1 MRRLFSGANPQS
13 KIQNPKFIM
22 SRPLPIAVLL
32 SGGGSNLQSIIDHV
46 EMGLLQA
53 SIRLVVS
60 NDPRAGGLERART
73 HAIPTRVVSHRD
85 FPSREQH
92 DAAIV
97 HHLEQA
103 GVEVVCLAGYMRL
116 VGKAFVHTYPN
127 RILNIHPSLLPAF
140 PGLDAQQQAADAGVR
155 LSGATVHFV
164 DEELDHGPIIIQG
177 AVPAY
182 PGEGRDRLARRILA
196 LEHRIYPQALQWLAA
211 DRMRVD
217 EHGLARLLPDEPR
230 SALRL
235 DQPACLV
242 NPPLETGF

>member
-1 MRRLFSGANPQS
+1 
-13 KIQNPKFIM
+13 M

-32 SGGGSNLQSIIDHV
+32 SGGGSNLQSIIDHI
-46 EMGLLQA
+46 EKGLLNA
-53 SIRLVVS
+53 CIKLVVS
-60 NDPRAGGLERART
+60 NDPLAKGLERARK
-73 HAIPTRVVSHRD
+73 HAIPSRVIS
-85 FPSREQH
+85 PLEYASRERH

-97 HHLEQA
+97 EQLQKTGA
-103 GVEVVCLAGYMRL
+103 EAVCLAGYMRL
-116 VGKAFVHTYPN
+116 IGKAFVHSFPN

-140 PGLDAQQQAADAGVR
+140 PGLDAQQQAADAGVSF
-155 LSGATVHFV
+155 SGATVHFV

-182 PGEGRDRLARRILA
+182 PGEGREPLARRILA

>member
-1 MRRLFSGANPQS
+1 MP
-13 KIQNPKFIM
+13 
-22 SRPLPIAVLL
+22 RPLFIAVLL

-46 EMGLLQA
+46 QKGLLQA

-73 HAIPTRVVSHRD
+73 HAIPTRVLNHRD
-85 FPSREQH
+85 YPSREQH

-97 HHLEQA
+97 HHLQQA

-116 VGKAFVHTYPN
+116 IGKAFVQTYPQ

-155 LSGATVHFV
+155 FSGATVHFV
-164 DEELDHGPIIIQG
+164 DEKLDHGPIIIQG

-182 PGEGRDRLARRILA
+182 PGEGRERLARRILA

-211 DRMRVD
+211 DRVRLD
-217 EHGLARLLPDEPR
+217 GQGLVRLLPDEPR
-230 SALRL
+230 SALAG

-242 NPPLETGF
+242 NPPLESGF

>member
-1 MRRLFSGANPQS
+1 
-13 KIQNPKFIM
+13 M
-22 SRPLPIAVLL
+22 SRSLPIAVLL

-46 EMGLLQA
+46 QKGRLQA

-60 NDPRAGGLERART
+60 NDPRAGGLERARA
-73 HAIPTRVVSHRD
+73 HAIPTRVLNHRD
-85 FPSREQH
+85 YPSREQH

-97 HHLEQA
+97 HHLQQA

-116 VGKAFVHTYPN
+116 IGKVFVQTYPQ

-155 LSGATVHFV
+155 FSGATVHFV
-164 DEELDHGPIIIQG
+164 DEKLDHGPIIIQG

-182 PGEGRDRLARRILA
+182 PGEGRERLARRILA

-211 DRMRVD
+211 DRVRFD
-217 EHGLARLLPDEPR
+217 EHGLVRLLPGEPR
-230 SALRL
+230 SALAG
-235 DQPACLV
+235 DQPAGLV
-242 NPPLETGF
+242 NPPLESGF

>member
-1 MRRLFSGANPQS
+1 M
-13 KIQNPKFIM
+13 
-22 SRPLPIAVLL
+22 PIAVLL

-46 EMGLLQA
+46 QKGLLQA

-60 NDPRAGGLERART
+60 NDPRAGGLERAKKQ
-73 HAIPTRVVSHRD
+73 AVPTRVLNHPD

-97 HHLEQA
+97 HHLQQA

-116 VGKAFVHTYPN
+116 IGKAFVQTYPQ

-155 LSGATVHFV
+155 FSGATVHFV
-164 DEELDHGPIIIQG
+164 DEELDHGPIILQG

-182 PGEGRDRLARRILA
+182 PGEGRERLARRILA

-211 DRMRVD
+211 DRVRFD
-217 EHGLARLLPDEPR
+217 GQGLVRLLPDEPR

-242 NPPLETGF
+242 NPPLESGF